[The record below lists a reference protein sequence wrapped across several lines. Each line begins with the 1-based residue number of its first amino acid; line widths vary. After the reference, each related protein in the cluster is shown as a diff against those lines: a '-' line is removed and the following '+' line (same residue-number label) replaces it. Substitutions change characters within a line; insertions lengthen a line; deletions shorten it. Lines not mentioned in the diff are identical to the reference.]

1 MSSIASGSLAAHM
14 ITVSKEDYLKA
25 IARAEAEGEAAIP
38 AALAQSLGVS
48 RPAVTAALKRL
59 AKDSLVR
66 VTKDSS
72 VRLTDQGREIAQ
84 RTIFRHH
91 LIERMLTEIFGMP
104 WYAVHDEAERME
116 HAVSPA
122 FEKKLVEKLGASDIC
137 PHGNS
142 FNTLSDAERRKRGLC
157 LLNEAEA
164 KRKYRINAVYERD
177 RKLLEFLDQQGIR
190 PGTQISVQSQNYDST
205 VTLLVADQPVR
216 LGFAAARRIWVA
228 GA

>member
-1 MSSIASGSLAAHM
+1 
-14 ITVSKEDYLKA
+14 
-25 IARAEAEGEAAIP
+25 
-38 AALAQSLGVS
+38 
-48 RPAVTAALKRL
+48 L

-142 FNTLSDAERRKRGLC
+142 FNMLSDAERRKRGLC

>member
-1 MSSIASGSLAAHM
+1 M
-14 ITVSKEDYLKA
+14 ITISKEDYLKA
-25 IARAEAEGEAAIP
+25 IARAEAEGQAAIP
-38 AALAQSLGVS
+38 AALAQSLSVT

-59 AKDSLVR
+59 AKDGLVR
-66 VTKDSS
+66 VTKDGS

-104 WYAVHDEAERME
+104 WYAVHDEAERLE

-142 FNTLSDAERRKRGLC
+142 FNMLSDSERRKSGLC
-157 LLNEAEA
+157 LLNEAQT
-164 KRKYRINAVYERD
+164 KKKYRINSVYERD

-190 PGTQISVQSQNYDST
+190 PGTQVSIQSQNYDST

-216 LGFAAARRIWVA
+216 LGLTAAKRIWVA

>member
-1 MSSIASGSLAAHM
+1 M

-142 FNTLSDAERRKRGLC
+142 FNMLSDAERRKRGLC

>member
-1 MSSIASGSLAAHM
+1 M